1 MNITQLK
8 QRAKQ
13 LKSDGLAFYFAY
25 RDPRLSKYVKMFIV
39 LVVGYALSPIDLIPD
54 FIPIQGFLDDLV
66 LVPLG
71 IAIINKMI
79 PGQMMEEARERATKS
94 KNWFT
99 ATVIIAILI
108 SLVVLVVLL
117 KAPSAWMRI

>member
-79 PGQMMEEARERATKS
+79 PGQMMEEARERV
-94 KNWFT
+94 N
-99 ATVIIAILI
+99 
-108 SLVVLVVLL
+108 
-117 KAPSAWMRI
+117 

>member
-8 QRAKQ
+8 RRAKQ
-13 LKSDGLAFYFAY
+13 LKSDGLALYFAY

-79 PGQMMEEARERATKS
+79 PDQMMEEARERAIKS
-94 KNWFT
+94 KNYFT

-108 SLVVLVVLL
+108 SLVVLVLL
-117 KAPSAWMRI
+117 KVPPTWMRI